1 MEGHIVSLT
10 NTPTFS
16 NVRSGLN
23 QCRREGMGK
32 GKGQPGGNVCRDVQ
46 GKDSLIGIRREGTGR
61 CRAGDM
67 LWADKNGEENLIILH
82 RLLLSRVSK
91 RISELQTSLVVWEM
105 VIKLTK
111 QTSHSHWSLNL
122 KEQ

>member
-23 QCRREGMGK
+23 QCRRVGMGK

-61 CRAGDM
+61 RHAVGGQK
-67 LWADKNGEENLIILH
+67 WRRKSYNPT
-82 RLLLSRVSK
+82 
-91 RISELQTSLVVWEM
+91 QTTSLQSFQE
-105 VIKLTK
+105 
-111 QTSHSHWSLNL
+111 NF
-122 KEQ
+122 

>member
-10 NTPTFS
+10 NMPTFS

-23 QCRREGMGK
+23 QCGREGMEK
-32 GKGQPGGNVCRDVQ
+32 GEGQPEGNLCRDVQ

-61 CRAGDM
+61 GRAGDM
-67 LWADKNGEENLIILH
+67 LWADKNGEGNPIILY
-82 RLLLSRVSK
+82 RLLLSRASK
-91 RISELQTSLVVWEM
+91 RISELQTSLVVQEM

-111 QTSHSHWSLNL
+111 QTSHSHWSLSSE
-122 KEQ
+122 EQ